1 VRSFD
6 PGTRED
12 GMQQCLGGHYLRQE
26 VSVKIQYAYKL
37 SKLPDGLGRGGKP
50 ADAQLVL
57 PVIGNLCQ
65 RCYQD
70 RLPREHRRHI
80 YWF

>member
-1 VRSFD
+1 VRSYD

-12 GMQQCLGGHYLRQE
+12 GVQRCLGGHFLRQE
-26 VSVKIQYAYKL
+26 VSVKIQYAQKL
-37 SKLPDGLGRGGKP
+37 SKLPDGLGRGEGL
-50 ADAQLVL
+50 QMLVL

-65 RCYQD
+65 RRNQD
-70 RLPREHRRHI
+70 RLPHEHGRHI